1 MSSIWKIIP
10 LAEVVDLHRGFEL
23 ASDKRIPGPYPV
35 LSAGTIAGSHS
46 ESRIKGPGFAIG
58 RATNL
63 GVPVWSDSDFW
74 PLNTTLY
81 ASDFKGNDPRWLYHL
96 FQTMD
101 LSGYDSGSVQPMLN
115 RNYISDIPISVPP
128 IQTQHAI
135 AEVLSALDEKIAA
148 SSQIVSSGLH
158 LIDAIYL
165 RTPKHRSE
173 STFEEVAT
181 VKGGATPSTKVDE
194 FWNGPHNW
202 ATPSDITALDGPW
215 LSSTDRKIT
224 DSGLQKITSDLYPSG
239 SILMTSRASIG
250 HYAIAAEPTAVN
262 QGFIVLNAHDS
273 ALQPWLFA
281 QLRHRTSEF
290 IAWANGATFLELP
303 KGVFK
308 KLPVDLPEAPLDE
321 YAAKVNPLLDRI
333 RTAQQESRTLA
344 ATRDELLP
352 LLMSGKITVA
362 DAEKRITE

>member
-1 MSSIWKIIP
+1 MISIWKIIP

-135 AEVLSALDEKIAA
+135 AEVLSALDDKIAA
-148 SSQIVSSGLH
+148 NSRTMLISQQLIMSMYQSLPTEGGAHLQDITVVRKNKSEPEEIEPNETYIGLEHLTRRSIWANKTGIGSDATSTKSIFHTGDTLFGKLRPYFHKVAIAPTSGVCSTDILVLSPTINELSPLVLAAANDDATVERAVQNSNGTRMPRAKWADISTTPVPNPDATETKH
-158 LIDAIYL
+158 FCAKADELIDL
-165 RTPKHRSE
+165 CRS
-173 STFEEVAT
+173 
-181 VKGGATPSTKVDE
+181 
-194 FWNGPHNW
+194 
-202 ATPSDITALDGPW
+202 L
-215 LSSTDRKIT
+215 
-224 DSGLQKITSDLYPSG
+224 
-239 SILMTSRASIG
+239 
-250 HYAIAAEPTAVN
+250 
-262 QGFIVLNAHDS
+262 IV
-273 ALQPWLFA
+273 
-281 QLRHRTSEF
+281 
-290 IAWANGATFLELP
+290 
-303 KGVFK
+303 
-308 KLPVDLPEAPLDE
+308 
-321 YAAKVNPLLDRI
+321 
-333 RTAQQESRTLA
+333 ESRTLA

-362 DAEKRITE
+362 DAEKRIAE